1 MMPERGRTM
10 YKTIKIADRRNAFTL
25 MEMLVAITIIVVLAA
40 LAAAFAPRIDDN
52 QKMTRA
58 VDNLEQWLLTAKMR
72 AKRDGLSTGLRFIQA
87 PGDGVGAYSQFQYI
101 QQPEPLSGGACL
113 GPAGGTAPG
122 AYPYTNPTTLVTNFY
137 TGGLLTS
144 AG

>member
-52 QKMTRA
+52 QKLTRA

-72 AKRDGLSTGLRFIQA
+72 AKRDGLATGLRFVSA
-87 PGDGVGAYSQFQYI
+87 PGDAPGTYSQFQYI
-101 QQPEPLSGGACL
+101 QQPEPL
-113 GPAGGTAPG
+113 AGGYFNA
-122 AYPYTNPTTLVTNFY
+122 
-137 TGGLLTS
+137 
-144 AG
+144 AGPV